1 MICAK
6 SLDSAFCK
14 HKRCFGVGRVLQ
26 SLQFKAI
33 ADVFPDTH
41 PCAAPDNQNNS
52 SAWHVWAQPGRLK
65 LVAHW
70 QAGF

>member
-6 SLDSAFCK
+6 SLDSVFCK
-14 HKRCFGVGRVLQ
+14 QTRCFGVDPALQ

-41 PCAAPDNQNNS
+41 PCAVPDNQNNS
-52 SAWHVWAQPGRLK
+52 SARHGWAQPGRLK
-65 LVAHW
+65 LAEHW